1 MGAAAEELS
10 MELIGEGESFKHE
23 LCDMIESAQMFSDF
37 PRSDTEIV
45 AGYARAYSVKKG
57 TTIFKEG
64 GKGSFMC
71 LVVDG
76 RVDVYKEND
85 GDTKRLTA
93 IRPGK
98 TMGEM
103 ALLDEL
109 PHSATTIA
117 VEDTTLVLITK
128 FHFDRLN
135 EEHPAL
141 GNRILRKIAKL
152 LSLRLRQTTGIL
164 SDYLE

>member
-10 MELIGEGESFKHE
+10 MELIGEGETFKHE

-45 AGYARAYSVKKG
+45 AGYARAYSVKNG
-57 TTIFKEG
+57 TTIFNEG

-76 RVDVYKEND
+76 RVDVYKESD
-85 GDTKRLTA
+85 GERKRLTA

>member
-23 LCDMIESAQMFSDF
+23 LCDMIESAQMFGDF

-45 AGYARAYSVKKG
+45 AGYARAYSVKNG

-71 LVVDG
+71 LVVEG